1 MIFVLSVCSCL
12 RPISLLSH
20 IVMKTLLPGA
30 ECSSSEVVKSAASSS
45 TATKG
50 TSDKVYAHQMVR
62 TDSREQKLDA
72 FLQPVN
78 NPLST
83 GPTEET
89 TGANV
94 GALEG
99 TSGGQQDRPVRP
111 QDAEME
117 DVSELL
123 ETADLIEMADV
134 QQDAVMPG
142 GLSKSGHL
150 SPEKA
155 LPR

>member
-1 MIFVLSVCSCL
+1 
-12 RPISLLSH
+12 
-20 IVMKTLLPGA
+20 MKTLLPGA

-45 TATKG
+45 TAAKG

-78 NPLST
+78 NPLSA

-89 TGANV
+89 TADKV
-94 GALEG
+94 GPPEG
-99 TSGGQQDRPVRP
+99 TVGP

-142 GLSKSGHL
+142 GPSKSGHL
-150 SPEKA
+150 SPEKV